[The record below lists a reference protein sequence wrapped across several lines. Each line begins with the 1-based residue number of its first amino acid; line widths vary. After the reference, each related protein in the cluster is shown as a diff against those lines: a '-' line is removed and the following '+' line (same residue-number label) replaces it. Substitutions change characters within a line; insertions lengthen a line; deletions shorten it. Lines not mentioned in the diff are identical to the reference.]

1 LGSREGKERST
12 GWELAVVRVVP
23 TTSQARAVEKP
34 LQQEEVATL
43 TEDSEVATTVVKVGN
58 RTTKK
63 K

>member
-1 LGSREGKERST
+1 
-12 GWELAVVRVVP
+12 
-23 TTSQARAVEKP
+23 VEKP

-63 K
+63 TVAKALMAGYSN